1 MQSILGDNYNDCVHI
16 LYDIDVLI
24 IGNDYLI
31 IYVDIKDL
39 LNLNIL
45 SQENYGG
52 IVSEPYD
59 FVASKNNNFLIIA
72 NGRPNIL
79 IVDTTDFKA
88 THLIS
93 VWDNKYKR
101 YIYDI

>member
-1 MQSILGDNYNDCVHI
+1 MGDNYNDCVHI

-24 IGNDYLI
+24 IGNDYLV

-39 LNLNIL
+39 LNPQIL
-45 SQENYGG
+45 SKNDYGEL
-52 IVSEPYD
+52 VSEPYD
-59 FVASKNNNFLIIA
+59 FIASKSNNFLIIA

-88 THLIS
+88 TRLIS